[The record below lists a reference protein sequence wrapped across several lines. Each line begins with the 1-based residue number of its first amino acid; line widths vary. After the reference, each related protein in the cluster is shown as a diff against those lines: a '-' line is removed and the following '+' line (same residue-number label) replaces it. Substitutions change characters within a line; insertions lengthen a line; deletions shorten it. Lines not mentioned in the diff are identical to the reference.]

1 MSEEISF
8 RVAYEEAVRA
18 LRSQADTFNGIR
30 QRASTV
36 LATSMVVTAF
46 FGGQAVT
53 RGAAPS
59 STGWLAVVAFVAT
72 GVLSVLVLFP
82 SDPPF
87 ETETEAV
94 VTLVEHAPP
103 GSEPLRELALMLSS
117 QHSDNRGRIARLEWI
132 FRVASVALLVEVLL
146 WILFLAET

>member
-1 MSEEISF
+1 VSATTDD
-8 RVAYEEAVRA
+8 RVAYDEAVRA
-18 LRSQADTFNGIR
+18 LRGQADAFAGIR

-46 FGGQAVT
+46 FGGQAVA

-59 STGWLAVVAFVAT
+59 STGWLAVVAFVAA

-87 ETETEAV
+87 ALDVDDV
-94 VTLVEHAPP
+94 VDR
-103 GSEPLRELALMLSS
+103 PLREVAVALADRHRRNRS
-117 QHSDNRGRIARLEWI
+117 QVARLQSM
-132 FRVASVALLVEVLL
+132 FRAGAVALLVEVVL
-146 WILFLAET
+146 WIAFLAKS